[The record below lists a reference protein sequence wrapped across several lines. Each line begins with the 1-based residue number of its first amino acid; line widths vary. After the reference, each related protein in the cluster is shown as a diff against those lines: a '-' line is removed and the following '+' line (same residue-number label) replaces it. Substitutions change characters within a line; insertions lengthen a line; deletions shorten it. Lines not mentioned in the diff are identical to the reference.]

1 MTSSHTFSTQN
12 LAHLFKFLSQPPPP
26 QQFSK
31 QLKMLLIRPLRNIHR
46 DCRAIPP
53 ALANFHLGTISPF
66 SSTSKSRQ
74 PAHEVKHLTVI
85 GAGLMGSGIAQVAA
99 QAGIAVTVHGMNEE
113 ICKQSNSIINQSL
126 KRIAKKKFPE
136 DQAKQATAFIEAV
149 NKNLKFATE
158 LKNAVDHQKTDLII
172 EAIVEKIQIKQELFK
187 ALDHLIE
194 NPNTIFTS
202 NTSSL
207 KIADIS
213 QAVSAHRKKQFAGLH
228 FFNPVPQMKLVEVIK
243 TDQTSDETA
252 QRLINFANQLGK
264 SPVTC
269 TDTPG
274 FIVNRLLVPYLLEAM
289 RMLERGEA
297 TKEDIDTA
305 MKLGAGHPMG
315 PIELSDYVGL
325 DTMKF
330 ISDGWRESRVQSG
343 EIDKALVEPV
353 KALDQLVRDGKLGR
367 KTNEGFLKY

>member
-1 MTSSHTFSTQN
+1 
-12 LAHLFKFLSQPPPP
+12 
-26 QQFSK
+26 
-31 QLKMLLIRPLRNIHR
+31 MLHRPILRNYQYQ
-46 DCRAIPP
+46 AIQRT
-53 ALANFHLGTISPF
+53 LQWKNKPF
-66 SSTSKSRQ
+66 SSTPRNH
-74 PAHEVKHLTVI
+74 HEAQVQHLTVI

-99 QAGIAVTVHGMNEE
+99 QAGISVTVHGLNEE
-113 ICKQSNSIINQSL
+113 ICKESNAIINQSL
-126 KRIAKKKFPE
+126 KRIAKKKFSQ
-136 DQAKQATAFIEAV
+136 DQQNQEEATHHFIKAT
-149 NKNLKFATE
+149 NNNLKFATD
-158 LKNAVDHQKTDLII
+158 LKSAIDPKKTDLII
-172 EAIVEKIQIKQELFK
+172 EAIVEKIQIKQDLFK
-187 ALDHLIE
+187 TLDQLID

-207 KIADIS
+207 KISDIS
-213 QAVSAHRKKQFAGLH
+213 QAVSTKRKEQFAGLH

-243 TDQTSDETA
+243 TDQTSNETT
-252 QRLINFANQLGK
+252 QRLISFAKQLGK
-264 SPVTC
+264 VPVTC

-343 EIDKALVEPV
+343 EIDLSLVKPV
-353 KALDQLVRDGKLGR
+353 KSLDQLVKDGKLGR
-367 KTNEGFLKY
+367 KTKEGFLKY

>member
-1 MTSSHTFSTQN
+1 MLARTRLGLKNYRLLPLIHSNSNTFST
-12 LAHLFKFLSQPPPP
+12 
-26 QQFSK
+26 
-31 QLKMLLIRPLRNIHR
+31 
-46 DCRAIPP
+46 
-53 ALANFHLGTISPF
+53 T
-66 SSTSKSRQ
+66 SSSHASSS
-74 PAHEVKHLTVI
+74 AGEVKHLTVI

-99 QAGIAVTVHGMNEE
+99 QSGIAVTVHGLNDA
-113 ICKQSNSIINQSL
+113 ICQESKSIINQSL
-126 KRIAKKKFPE
+126 KRIANKKFAQ
-136 DQAKQATAFIEAV
+136 DQNQQATEFIQSV
-149 NKNLKFATE
+149 NNNLNYTTDIK
-158 LKNAVDHQKTDLII
+158 KSVDSNKTDLII
-172 EAIVEKIQIKQELFK
+172 EAIIEKIQVKQDLFK
-187 ALDHLIE
+187 SLDQLID

-207 KIADIS
+207 KISDIS
-213 QAVSAHRKKQFAGLH
+213 QAVSANRKKQFAGLH

-243 TDQTSDETA
+243 TDQTSHETA
-252 QRLINFANQLGK
+252 ERLINFSKQLGK
-264 SPVTC
+264 TPVTC

-330 ISDGWRESRVQSG
+330 ISDGWRESRVASG
-343 EIDKALVEPV
+343 EIKEALVAPV
-353 KALDQLVRDGKLGR
+353 PALDQLVKDGKLGR
-367 KTNEGFLKY
+367 KTKHGFLKY